1 MAIQTINIGTY
12 ANDGTGDDLRTA
24 FEKVNAN
31 FTVLDAE
38 AAISEGANLGTGAG
52 IFASKN
58 SATLEFKS
66 LTSTDGTV
74 TITPSS
80 TSIDLKSSPNIVDD
94 TTPQLGGNLDLND
107 HHVYGGDVQTT
118 VYGYD
123 VPAIFGLFSM
133 LLNTNQINLDLGSF
147 SYPSQGSIDLNGTG
161 NINFLDSN
169 NNQTEIDFGTF
180 E

>member
-31 FTVLDAE
+31 FSVLDAE
-38 AAISEGANLGTGAG
+38 AAISDGVNLGVGVG
-52 IFASKN
+52 IFASKD

-66 LTSTDGTV
+66 LISTDGTV
-74 TITPSS
+74 TITPTPS
-80 TSIDLKSSPNIVDD
+80 TIDLKSSPNIVDD
-94 TTPQLGGNLDLND
+94 TTPQLGGDLDLND

-118 VYGYD
+118 VHGYD
-123 VPAIFGLFSM
+123 VPAIFGMFSI
-133 LLNTNQINLDLGSF
+133 LINTNQINLDLGSF
-147 SYPSQGSIDLNGTG
+147 SFPSQGDVDLNGTG
-161 NINFLDSN
+161 NINFSDSN
-169 NNQTEIDFGTF
+169 NNQTGLDFGQF